1 MSELIYG
8 RRAVLESLR
17 AGRRRIFRLWVEGA
31 EGDSAKDTLAEIL
44 AAADATRSP
53 VRYVVGGLFKKLKDE
68 GSNAQGVA
76 LEVEDYPY
84 ASVDDILALAKSRKE
99 PPLLLLLDQVQDPQ
113 NLGTLIR
120 TAENLGVHGL
130 IIPKHRAAGVT
141 PAVSNASAGAVEHLL
156 VAKVTNLNRTID
168 ELKQA
173 GVWVAGLEDATDAV
187 DLAEAKL
194 EGAIALVVGS
204 EGTGLSH
211 LTREKCDFL
220 VRLPMFG
227 VIGSYNAAIAGS
239 IALYVARASR

>member
-99 PPLLLLLDQVQDPQ
+99 PPLLLLLDQFTISKDLLSLWQD
-113 NLGTLIR
+113 G
-120 TAENLGVHGL
+120 
-130 IIPKHRAAGVT
+130 
-141 PAVSNASAGAVEHLL
+141 
-156 VAKVTNLNRTID
+156 
-168 ELKQA
+168 KQ
-173 GVWVAGLEDATDAV
+173 
-187 DLAEAKL
+187 
-194 EGAIALVVGS
+194 
-204 EGTGLSH
+204 H
-211 LTREKCDFL
+211 
-220 VRLPMFG
+220 
-227 VIGSYNAAIAGS
+227 
-239 IALYVARASR
+239 